1 VRGCKLTKFNLVLLI
16 HGHQPVGNF
25 DAVVEHTY
33 QRSYLP
39 FVECLLRHPGVRLGL
54 HYSGPLLEWCEQ
66 RHPEFFRHLQEL
78 ASRGQI
84 ELVGGGFYE
93 PILVSIPPEDQ
104 AKQIQLMRDYL
115 RQKFG
120 REPEGAWL
128 AERVWEPQVP
138 SALAPAG
145 VRYTL
150 VDDVHFLAAGFE
162 LEQLYADYVSE
173 DQGRTVRVFP
183 GLKSLRY
190 LLPFR
195 PCEEAI
201 GFLRESA
208 QRHPGG
214 MAAMGDDCEKFGGW
228 PGTYDHCYRDSW
240 LDRFFAAL
248 EESHEWLAVT
258 PPGEYIREHQPRG
271 RADLPA
277 ASYSEMMEWTLPTK
291 ARTAF
296 HIINQEF
303 ANRPDV
309 QRFLRGGPW
318 RAFFTKYPE
327 SNLLHKKMLR
337 VSAKCRNLTSKRIS
351 DERSAKNELAQKHLL
366 RAQCNDAYWHGVFGG
381 IYAPHLRTELWRELI
396 RAESLLDEGTRTRAD
411 GVHIEQTDFDGDG
424 RDELYVTSK
433 SLAALLRPADGG
445 TLACLDFRPSAVTL
459 INSMQR
465 RPEAYH
471 RRLREAS
478 SGGNGQ
484 IASIH
489 DQVRSKEEGLER
501 FLRYDRWPR
510 NAFRLLLFPADKT
523 FKDYEELRLEEN
535 PVLAAGA
542 YGLLENGPTSISL
555 ECELPCPDCA
565 GNAGTLELMRC
576 TKRFSFAA
584 GAKGYHLH
592 CTSRLS
598 SANAQARPAL
608 IGVEIVLNF
617 LAPHELNRY
626 FEISAGRHP
635 LAWSAALSAAEVGPR
650 LKVVDEWQNVA
661 ATIEAPSAKELW
673 ITPIETISESE
684 EGFER
689 VYQGSQ
695 ILAVWP
701 IELGAGKPWTGEI
714 SLRVESAL
722 AAKSHSHREWVEH
735 SRE

>member
-1 VRGCKLTKFNLVLLI
+1 MTSSPLRGPKLAKFNLVLLI

-25 DAVVEHTY
+25 DAVFEQTY
-33 QRSYLP
+33 QHSYSP
-39 FVECLLRHPGVRLGL
+39 FIECLLRHPGVRLGL

-66 RHPEFFRHLQEL
+66 RHPEFFESLREL
-78 ASRGQI
+78 TSRGQI

-104 AKQIQLMRDYL
+104 HLQIRLMREYL
-115 RQKFG
+115 NEKFG

-128 AERVWEPQVP
+128 AERVWEPQLP
-138 SALAPAG
+138 HALSSAG

-162 LEQLYADYVSE
+162 LDQLHGDYVAE
-173 DQGRTVRVFP
+173 DRGQTVRVFP
-183 GLKSLRY
+183 GLKALRY

-201 GFLRESA
+201 GFLREA
-208 QRHPGG
+208 AARHPDG

-228 PGTYDHCYRDSW
+228 PGTYDHCYRDGW
-240 LDRFFAAL
+240 LDRFFSAL
-248 EESHEWLAVT
+248 EDSAEWLAVER
-258 PPGEYIREHQPRG
+258 PGEYIRGHQPLG
-271 RADLPA
+271 RADLPT
-277 ASYSEMMEWTLPTK
+277 ASYSEMMEWTLPTR
-291 ARTAF
+291 ARNAF
-296 HIINQEF
+296 HAVNEEF

-309 QRFLRGGPW
+309 LRFLRGGPW
-318 RAFFTKYPE
+318 RAFFSKYPE

-337 VSAKCRNLTSKRIS
+337 VSERHRALASKRMS
-351 DERSAKNELAQKHLL
+351 NEKSAKHELARKHLL

-396 RAESLLDEGTRTRAD
+396 RAETLLDELSRSRAD
-411 GVHIEQTDFDGDG
+411 GLHVEQSDFDADG
-424 RDELYVTSK
+424 REELYVTSK

-445 TLACLDFRPSAVTL
+445 TLISLDFRPAGVTL
-459 INSMQR
+459 VNSMQR
-465 RPEAYH
+465 RPETYH

-478 SGGNGQ
+478 SGASGQ
-484 IASIH
+484 LASIH
-489 DQVRSKEEGLER
+489 DQVRCKEDGLER

-523 FKDYEELRLEEN
+523 FEDYQELKLEEN
-535 PVLAAGA
+535 AGLASGVYAVL
-542 YGLLENGPTSISL
+542 EKGPTSISL
-555 ECELPCPDCA
+555 ECEVPCPDCA
-565 GNAGTLELMRC
+565 NGGGPLELMRC

-584 GAKGYHLH
+584 GNKGYQLH

-598 SANAQARPAL
+598 CANTQARPTL
-608 IGVEIVLNF
+608 VGVEIVLNF
-617 LAPHELNRY
+617 LAPREQNRY
-626 FEISAGRHP
+626 FEMSAGRHP
-635 LAWSAALSAAEVGPR
+635 LGWSAAVTASEIGSR
-650 LKVVDEWQNVA
+650 LRVVDEWQNVA
-661 ATIEAPSAKELW
+661 ATIEAPFAKELW

-701 IELGAGKPWTGEI
+701 LELAAGKPWTGEL
-714 SLRVESAL
+714 SLRVEAGRASEP
-722 AAKSHSHREWVEH
+722 HSHRV
-735 SRE
+735 

>member
-1 VRGCKLTKFNLVLLI
+1 MTKFSLVLLI
-16 HGHQPVGNF
+16 HGHQPIGNF
-25 DAVVEHTY
+25 EAVLEQTY
-33 QRSYLP
+33 RRSYLP

-54 HYSGPLLEWCEQ
+54 HYSGPLLEWFEE
-66 RHPEFFRHLQEL
+66 RHPEFFLHLQKL
-78 ASRGQI
+78 NSRGQI

-93 PILVSIPPEDQ
+93 PILVAIPPEDQ
-104 AKQIQLMRDYL
+104 TRQIQLMRDYL
-115 RQKFG
+115 KEKFG

-138 SALAPAG
+138 SALASAG

-162 LEQLYADYVSE
+162 LEQLYADYVCE
-173 DQGRTVRVFP
+173 DRGQTVRVFP
-183 GLKSLRY
+183 GLKALRY

-201 GFLRESA
+201 GFLRENA

-228 PGTYDHCYRDSW
+228 PGTYDHCHRDGW

-248 EESHEWLAVT
+248 EESKDWLDVK
-258 PPGEYIREHQPRG
+258 PPWEYIGEHQPRG
-271 RADLPA
+271 RADLPT

-291 ARTAF
+291 ALTAF
-296 HIINQEF
+296 HAINQEF
-303 ANRPDV
+303 ASRPDV

-337 VSAKCRNLTSKRIS
+337 VSAKYRSLASKRMGE
-351 DERSAKNELAQKHLL
+351 ERSAKNELARRHLL

-396 RAESLLDEGTRTRAD
+396 RAETLLDDGVRGRAD
-411 GVHIEQTDFDGDG
+411 GMHIEQTDFDGDG
-424 RDELYVTSK
+424 REELYITSK
-433 SLAALLRPADGG
+433 SLAALFRPADGG
-445 TLACLDFRPSAVTL
+445 TLLSLDFRPSAVTL
-459 INSMQR
+459 VNSMQR

-478 SGGNGQ
+478 SGASRHV
-484 IASIH
+484 ASIH
-489 DQVRSKEEGLER
+489 DQVRSKEDGLER

-523 FKDYEELRLEEN
+523 FKDYEELNLEEN
-535 PVLAAGA
+535 PALAAGN
-542 YGLLENGPTSISL
+542 YRVLENGPTSISL
-555 ECELPCPDCA
+555 ECELPCPDCPDA
-565 GNAGTLELMRC
+565 GGTLELMRC

-584 GAKGYHLH
+584 GGKGYDLH
-592 CTSRLS
+592 CTSRIS
-598 SANAQARPAL
+598 CANVQARPAL
-608 IGVEIVLNF
+608 VGVEIVLNF
-617 LAPHELNRY
+617 LAPREQNRY
-626 FEISAGRHP
+626 FEIPAGRHP
-635 LAWSAALSAAEVGPR
+635 LSWSAAMPSSETKHR
-650 LKVVDEWQNVA
+650 LKIVDEWQNVA

-701 IELGAGKPWTGEI
+701 VELAAGKPWTGEI
-714 SLRVESAL
+714 SLRVESAHST
-722 AAKSHSHREWVEH
+722 AARVHREWVEQT
-735 SRE
+735 RE

>member
-1 VRGCKLTKFNLVLLI
+1 MSKFSLVLLI

-25 DAVVEHTY
+25 DVVLEQIY

-39 FVECLLRHPGVRLGL
+39 FVECLLKHPRVRLGL

-66 RHPEFFRHLQEL
+66 RHPEFFRHLREL
-78 ASRGQI
+78 TSRGQV

-93 PILVSIPPEDQ
+93 PILISIPPEDE
-104 AKQIQLMRDYL
+104 ARQIQLMRNYL
-115 RQKFG
+115 REKFG

-138 SALAPAG
+138 SALASAG

-162 LEQLYADYVSE
+162 LSQLYGDYVAE
-173 DQGRTVRVFP
+173 DRGQTVRVFP
-183 GLKSLRY
+183 GLKALRY

-208 QRHPGG
+208 RDHPGG

-228 PGTYDHCYRDSW
+228 PGTYDLCYRDGW
-240 LDRFFAAL
+240 VDRFFAAL
-248 EESHEWLAVT
+248 EESAEWLDVK
-258 PPGEYIREHQPRG
+258 PPGEYIREHSPRG
-271 RADLPA
+271 RADLPT

-291 ARTAF
+291 ARSEF
-296 HIINQEF
+296 HAISQEF

-318 RAFFTKYPE
+318 RAFFSKYPE

-337 VSAKCRNLTSKRIS
+337 VSEKHRSLASKRMS
-351 DERSAKNELAQKHLL
+351 EERSAKHAQAQTHLL

-396 RAESLLDEGTRTRAD
+396 RAETLLDDLGRSRAD
-411 GVHIEQTDFDGDG
+411 GLHIEQTDFDGDG
-424 RDELYVTSK
+424 RQELYVTSK

-445 TLACLDFRPSAVTL
+445 TLLSLDFRPSAVTL

-471 RRLREAS
+471 RRLGGAS
-478 SGGNGQ
+478 FGASGQ
-484 IASIH
+484 VASIH

-501 FLRYDRWPR
+501 FLHYDRWPR
-510 NAFRLLLFPADKT
+510 NAFRVLLFPANKT
-523 FKDYEELRLEEN
+523 FKDYEELKLEEH
-535 PVLAAGA
+535 PVLAGGA
-542 YGLLENGPTSISL
+542 YALLENGPTSISL
-555 ECELPCPDCA
+555 ECEVPCPDCA
-565 GNAGTLELMRC
+565 NASGSLELMRC

-584 GAKGYHLH
+584 GSKAFHLH

-598 SANAQARPAL
+598 CANVQARPAC

-617 LAPHELNRY
+617 LAPRERDRY
-626 FEISAGRHP
+626 FEIPAGRQP
-635 LAWSAALSAAEVGPR
+635 LGWSAAISAAEIGSR

-661 ATIEAPSAKELW
+661 ATIEAAGAKELW
-673 ITPIETISESE
+673 ISPIQTISESE

-701 IELGAGKPWTGEI
+701 VELVAGKPWTGEI
-714 SLRVESAL
+714 SLRVE
-722 AAKSHSHREWVEH
+722 AARPAESPSHRQ
-735 SRE
+735 